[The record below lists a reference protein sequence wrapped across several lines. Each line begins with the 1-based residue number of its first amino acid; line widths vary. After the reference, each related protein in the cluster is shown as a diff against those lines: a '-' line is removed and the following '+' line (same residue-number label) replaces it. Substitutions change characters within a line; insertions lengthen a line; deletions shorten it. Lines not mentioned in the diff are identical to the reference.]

1 MEIEG
6 MVHALEILHGLLK
19 PGGVLIDIHP
29 NGEPPPIEAH
39 VAGEVHL
46 AGYLD
51 ETDDFE
57 EYFKADEALAEV
69 TARGLFVLEREG
81 LFTFMTHA
89 STITELAD
97 FLVAEWSDSVVHEE
111 TIARSKDL
119 MGEPGDGKEI
129 VLRESVRIARLWADA
144 R

>member
-1 MEIEG
+1 M
-6 MVHALEILHGLLK
+6 HALEIVHNLLK
-19 PGGVLIDIHP
+19 PGGVLVDIHP
-29 NGEPPPIEAH
+29 NGDPPPIE
-39 VAGEVHL
+39 VNVGGDVML

-69 TARGLFVLEREG
+69 TARGLFLLEREG

-97 FLVAEWSDSVVHEE
+97 FLKAEWTDSVVHEE
-111 TIARSKDL
+111 TIERAKKL
-119 MGEPGDGKEI
+119 MGELGGGKEV
-129 VLRESVRIARLWADA
+129 VLRESVRIARF
-144 R
+144 RKRSK